1 LTVEAKTGF
10 FGRESQLISDREEDT
25 FLSIRIVVPS
35 QPWESTSGIYWQIPA
50 IIVASKYGKMPKE
63 KSTFTRQRKMLGG
76 PGRLPNIKTKKII
89 IWISHLSIKV
99 SQLTFITIRLFFK
112 KKKKGHPFSQDKHA
126 IFLMISKTTKILR

>member
-1 LTVEAKTGF
+1 
-10 FGRESQLISDREEDT
+10 
-25 FLSIRIVVPS
+25 VVPS

-99 SQLTFITIRLFFK
+99 SQLTFITIRLFFFK
-112 KKKKGHPFSQDKHA
+112 KKKKATPFLKTSMPF
-126 IFLMISKTTKILR
+126 FL